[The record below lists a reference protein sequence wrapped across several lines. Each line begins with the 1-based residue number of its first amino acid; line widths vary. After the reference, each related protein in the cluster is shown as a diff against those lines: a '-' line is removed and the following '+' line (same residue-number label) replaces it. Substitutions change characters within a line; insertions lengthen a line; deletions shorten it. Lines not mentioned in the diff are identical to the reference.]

1 MSQMVMQESELSAGV
16 PWAAEADSARLR
28 QLVKSHLAFVW
39 RSLRRFGMFDADIDD
54 AAQEVFL
61 VISKRLDEIP
71 VEKEKSFL
79 YSTAVRV
86 AANMRRSKK
95 RRTAA
100 YDKFEVAPATE
111 NQATPESI
119 SEQAQARELLNQ
131 LLEGMPDDLREVLV
145 LFEIEELGIGE
156 IAEVLQIPMGT
167 VGSRLRRA
175 RERFK
180 AAVARHQS
188 RQAFQDKVTP

>member
-1 MSQMVMQESELSAGV
+1 MVMQESELSAGV

>member
-1 MSQMVMQESELSAGV
+1 MVMQESELSAGV

-39 RSLRRFGMFDADIDD
+39 RSLRRFGMFDADLDD

-111 NQATPESI
+111 SQATPESI

-131 LLEGMPDDLREVLV
+131 LLEGIPDDLREVLV